1 MAAFCLGFAAV
12 GRAMA
17 PPPGWWRQ
25 EAEAV
30 LELERGRKQ
39 FNENNAFSN
48 IGHSPVFA
56 AFCLFPLLPP
66 PPPPAPIG
74 MGWAGFEVVCA
85 SQCSNQ
91 LGRFGASGL
100 ISAS

>member
-66 PPPPAPIG
+66 PPPPRPDWDG
-74 MGWAGFEVVCA
+74 V
-85 SQCSNQ
+85 
-91 LGRFGASGL
+91 GRF
-100 ISAS
+100 